1 MKTIRFLILLFL
13 ASNIVSAENDE
24 ASFSKISAILFPETS
39 SWTLV
44 SNMKHADSAFL
55 RNNEAKLRKAY
66 LSSKLINNPGD
77 ISCSFIDR
85 VFSADYDFPKYFY
98 IHDIDHDG
106 IEDILYTGMSPCSE
120 GNATVIWFGTPQG
133 FEIRQDYFW
142 YALAIR
148 ISEGNNLQISSVA
161 VGCCGETIDDYMC
174 GRIINLRCDGMKRF
188 YHTTELP
195 PLTEQSGKTVESF
208 VSKKELTLRS
218 APEINDNYIDGFSQ
232 YLGKAVFGNI
242 LSKYMTGCK
251 GEIIE
256 NIADKNSR
264 KWYFVVINNESK
276 ALRTHMPYDVC
287 AGWISSDNISK
298 E

>member
-24 ASFSKISAILFPETS
+24 ASFSKISAILFPETA

-55 RNNEAKLRKAY
+55 RNNEAKLREAY
-66 LSSKLINNPGD
+66 LSSKLMNKED

-85 VFSADYDFPKYFY
+85 VFSSDYGSPKYFY

-106 IEDILYTGMSPCSE
+106 IDDILYTGTSPCSE

-148 ISEGNNLQISSVA
+148 ISEGKQLQISSVA
-161 VGCCGETIDDYMC
+161 VGCCGEIIDDYMC
-174 GRIINLRCDGMKRF
+174 GKVINLRCEGIQRF
-188 YHTTELP
+188 YHMTELP
-195 PLTEQSGKTVESF
+195 PLAEERSRKTAESF

-218 APEINDNYIDGFSQ
+218 TPEINDNYIDGFSQ
-232 YLGKAVFGNI
+232 LLGRAVFGNI
-242 LSKYMTGCK
+242 LSKYMKGCK
-251 GEIIE
+251 AEIIG
-256 NIADKNSR
+256 NIIDKHSR
-264 KWYFVVINNESK
+264 KWYFVVIDNKSK
-276 ALRTHMPYDVC
+276 ALRTHVPFDVC
-287 AGWISSDNISK
+287 AGWISSDNIN
-298 E
+298 